1 MRIAFCIYKYFP
13 FGGLQRDFFRIAKEV
28 VLRGHTVRVYVREW
42 VGERPTDFEII
53 EVPTHSMSNH
63 GKNSEYFN
71 WVSNHLDSHPVDR
84 VVGFNRMPG
93 LDVYFTGDVCYAEKT
108 KHKNF
113 FYKLTSRYRH
123 FIHFE
128 QAVFNRGL
136 PTKILLLTENRK
148 LEIQEHYHTEDGRFY
163 LLPPGIDIDRK
174 YDKQPQDCREKFRE
188 EFALSNEQKL
198 LLQVCSNYELKGVDR
213 SIKALASLP
222 ANKRENTFLF
232 VVGEDNPEKMSALAQ
247 SLNISDHV
255 RFFRGR
261 NDISR
266 FMLGADLMLHPARQ
280 EAAGIV
286 ILESIVS
293 CLPIIVSGNCGYSSY
308 VNTASAG
315 VVLAEPFDQNSYN
328 QTLEKVLEN
337 SALRQT
343 WHANAKHFA
352 DTHDLYGLAKRAA
365 DIILQ

>member
-13 FGGLQRDFFRIAKEV
+13 FGGLQRDFFRVASEV
-28 VLRGHTVRVYVREW
+28 SSRGHYVRVYVREW
-42 VGERPTDFEII
+42 TGEKPNNFDIV
-53 EVPTHSMSNH
+53 EVPTHSLSNN
-63 GKNSEYFN
+63 GKNSEYYN
-71 WVSNHLDSHPVDR
+71 WVCDHLKNNPVDR

-108 KHKNF
+108 KSKNF

-123 FIHFE
+123 FISFE
-128 QAVFNRGL
+128 QAVFNKGL
-136 PTKILLLTENRK
+136 ATKILVLTESRK
-148 LEIQEHYHTEDGRFY
+148 LEIQKHYHTEDERFY

-188 EFALSNEQKL
+188 EFALKNEQKL

-222 ANKRENTFLF
+222 TTTRENTFLF

-247 SLNISDHV
+247 NLNISNHV

-308 VNTASAG
+308 VNTAGAG

-328 QTLEKVLEN
+328 QTIETVLEN
-337 SALRQT
+337 SSLRQT
-343 WHANAKHFA
+343 WHANAKRFA